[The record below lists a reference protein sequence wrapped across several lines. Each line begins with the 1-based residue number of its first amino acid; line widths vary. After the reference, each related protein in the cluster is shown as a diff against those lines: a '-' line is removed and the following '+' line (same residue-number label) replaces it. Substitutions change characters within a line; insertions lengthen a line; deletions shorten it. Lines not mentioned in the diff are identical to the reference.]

1 LRVSR
6 KLLSL
11 TIIAVVIVQI
21 IYYLQIQ
28 DSHEDIS
35 IEQARHLI
43 EAKPN
48 LVIVD
53 VRTQE
58 EYATG
63 YIVGAINL
71 CVECDPQLLLDNLN
85 PNDEILLYCKTGRR
99 SANAL
104 RILKDNGFEK
114 ISNMVG
120 GITAWRNADYPL
132 VES

>member
-1 LRVSR
+1 LRVYR
-6 KLLSL
+6 KLLGL
-11 TIIAVVIVQI
+11 TIIAVVVVPI

-28 DSHEDIS
+28 YSHEDIS
-35 IEQARHLI
+35 IEQARRLI

-53 VRTQE
+53 VRTKE

-71 CVECDPQLLLDNLN
+71 CVECDLRLLLDNLN